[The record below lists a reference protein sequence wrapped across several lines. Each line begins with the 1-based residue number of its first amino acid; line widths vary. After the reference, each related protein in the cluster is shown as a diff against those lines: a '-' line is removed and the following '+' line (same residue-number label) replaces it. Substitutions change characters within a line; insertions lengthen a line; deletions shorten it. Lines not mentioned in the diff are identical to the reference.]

1 MKNHVKFEHTRYRVY
16 LVSWILNFPM
26 FVNVNSDLVRTLPLK
41 LVKCRSWDMFGINS
55 FPCRV
60 LLLRLILGRLFSSF
74 DCQPLLRLDPWYF
87 SSKPWYFSI
96 VQLFSHL
103 HGTAYKRNFG
113 SGFGPYQKCKGGL
126 SPQCSCITWQHQYS
140 SKKNWYL
147 LFELFIFKTYNLRL
161 SDKRT
166 KKLKK
171 KLKNGFDRDEFLS
184 QKLLILFC

>member
-74 DCQPLLRLDPWYF
+74 DCQPLLTLDPWYF
-87 SSKPWYFSI
+87 SSKPWYFLLLRYVLTFMEPLLSETLE
-96 VQLFSHL
+96 VVDKFWPLSKMQRRAFTTMQLYHV
-103 HGTAYKRNFG
+103 TT
-113 SGFGPYQKCKGGL
+113 P
-126 SPQCSCITWQHQYS
+126 
-140 SKKNWYL
+140 
-147 LFELFIFKTYNLRL
+147 
-161 SDKRT
+161 
-166 KKLKK
+166 
-171 KLKNGFDRDEFLS
+171 
-184 QKLLILFC
+184 ILFQKELISFIWTFHF